1 MASELREMYER
12 VLAGRDLDESQ
23 AAAALGALTDARESA
38 IVKAGFLTALR
49 MKGET
54 PAEVRGL
61 ALAMRDRARGPITT
75 NGTPLIDTCGTGGD
89 GSGSFNLSTTAA
101 LLLAALGAKVAK
113 HGNRSVSSRCG
124 SADLLDALGVPLG
137 EDVGDVARRLDELG
151 FAFLF
156 APAFHPATAAVMGVR
171 KELATRTVFNVL
183 GPLANPARPA
193 YQLVGAWDEPT
204 ARLMA
209 HALRGM
215 EIERA
220 FVVHGEP
227 GWDEATPAGCFLLL
241 DVCDG
246 EVEEQRI
253 DPREFGLARCA
264 PRDLAGGDA
273 AVNARIAR
281 GVFAGEAGAPRDAV
295 VLNAA
300 LGLLLL
306 GEETLPADAAA
317 RAAEAI
323 DDGRLRGLVERLRRD
338 GRKEER
344 RAI

>member
-1 MASELREMYER
+1 MSTDLRELYER
-12 VLAGRDLDESQ
+12 VLAGNDLLE
-23 AAAALGALTDARESA
+23 AEAHAALGALTDPDESA

-54 PAEVRGL
+54 PEEVRGL
-61 ALAMRDRARGPITT
+61 ATAMRDRARGPIEV
-75 NGTPLIDTCGTGGD
+75 GGAPLIDTCGTGGD
-89 GSGSFNLSTTAA
+89 GSGSFNLSTTTA

-124 SADLLDALGVPLG
+124 SADLLDSLEVPLCDTPA
-137 EDVGDVARRLDELG
+137 DVSRRLDELD

-171 KELATRTVFNVL
+171 RELATRTVFNVL
-183 GPLANPARPA
+183 GPLANPARPP

-209 HALRGM
+209 SALCGM
-215 EIERA
+215 ELERA
-220 FVVHGEP
+220 FVVHGDP
-227 GWDEATPAGCFLLL
+227 GWDEATPVGPFLLL
-241 DVCDG
+241 DVGDG
-246 EVEEQRI
+246 AVEERRV
-253 DPREFGLARCA
+253 DPREFGIARCT
-264 PRDLAGGDA
+264 PEELAGGDA
-273 AVNARIAR
+273 ADNARIAHR
-281 GVFAGEAGAPRDAV
+281 IFAGEAGAPRDAV

-306 GEETLPADAAA
+306 GEETVPVDAAN

-323 DDGRLRGLVERLRRD
+323 DDGRLRTLVERLRRD
-338 GRKEER
+338 GREGDR
-344 RAI
+344 RAS